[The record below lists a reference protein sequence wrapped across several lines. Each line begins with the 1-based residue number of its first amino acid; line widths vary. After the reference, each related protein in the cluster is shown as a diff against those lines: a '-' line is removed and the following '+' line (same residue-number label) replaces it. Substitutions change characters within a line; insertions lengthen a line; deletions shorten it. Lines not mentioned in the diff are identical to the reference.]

1 MTTYSSI
8 LAWKIPWMEE
18 LGGLY
23 SPWGC
28 KESDTTEHM
37 WRQEEVVRFLL
48 NISFIAFQL
57 NPQKYWGYK
66 VVFINIFIRKHGSSS
81 YDPCR
86 MTLLVNTGMVLN
98 KTIFKQKKKEI
109 FIRLICVCSV
119 VSDSLQPHGL
129 QPIRLL
135 YPWDYPVLRLKRG
148 VKRSSQ

>member
-1 MTTYSSI
+1 M
-8 LAWKIPWMEE
+8 
-18 LGGLY
+18 
-23 SPWGC
+23 
-28 KESDTTEHM
+28 
-37 WRQEEVVRFLL
+37 VRFLL

-109 FIRLICVCSV
+109 FIKTNLCVLSGV
-119 VSDSLQPHGL
+119 GL
-129 QPIRLL
+129 FTA
-135 YPWDYPVLRLKRG
+135 PWIVAHQAPLSMGLSCVEAKE
-148 VKRSSQ
+148 RS